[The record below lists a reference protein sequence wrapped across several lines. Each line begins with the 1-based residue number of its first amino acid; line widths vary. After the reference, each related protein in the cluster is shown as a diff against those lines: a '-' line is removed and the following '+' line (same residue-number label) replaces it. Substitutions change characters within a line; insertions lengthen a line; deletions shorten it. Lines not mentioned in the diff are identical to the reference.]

1 MALLI
6 VVLFIL
12 LRADA
17 IYKLLPL
24 SPSLSMV
31 SKNFD
36 YRKILI
42 IISDYVNN
50 HAHATAWGIALFS
63 FFIYFSF
70 YFSIFILGFQTHKSA
85 LSDRSEN
92 CRELTGNWRVEA
104 LSMGRGEGGAT

>member
-6 VVLFIL
+6 VVLFIFL
-12 LRADA
+12 PADA

-24 SPSLSMV
+24 PLSQSIV

-50 HAHATAWGIALFS
+50 HAHATA
-63 FFIYFSF
+63 
-70 YFSIFILGFQTHKSA
+70 
-85 LSDRSEN
+85 
-92 CRELTGNWRVEA
+92 
-104 LSMGRGEGGAT
+104 